1 MPLHQ
6 EEVVEWI
13 SYAYGKNHY
22 EADPE
27 LRDLLRH
34 FWPGAGDR
42 EAELLAWGAYM
53 GREVYEA
60 AYHIDQDAGPELV
73 MHDLDGNRVDR
84 VRLSP
89 VQREVLKRLRPI
101 VRPPYEGG
109 SWHHHFALGYLLAD
123 GGLYCILTITH
134 QVAYPIH
141 KYAPGLA
148 SWKERV
154 LYGEAFG
161 ATWMTEIQGGSDL
174 GANRTV
180 ARREGEVWR
189 LYGGDK
195 YFASGA
201 GLADVAL
208 VTARPEGAPPGPK
221 GLALFLLPRLDRE
234 GRLNYRVRRLK
245 RKSGTRAVPSGE
257 VELEGSEAYLVGR
270 AEEGIYYT
278 LETLTVSRLANA
290 IAAMGIAAKALLE
303 TRERVRRRQSFGRF
317 LADHPLVR
325 YDLLDLSVRQAGGL
339 ALALAAVEAF
349 DRAWHERPP
358 YGEAYHLAR
367 FLSHLAKNRTAE
379 HSAEITRLAMELFGG
394 LGFLEEYAVARWHR
408 ESLITPIWEG
418 PSNIQALDLLEAM
431 QKKGAHRPFL
441 AWLEARLKGRGEEAE
456 GALAA
461 ARKTLDRLAALEP
474 EAAQFSAKTALR
486 RLADAAAVAGLLE
499 ASATAG
505 PRYRELA
512 GLYARRFL
520 LGEDYPPEAL
530 GARALYL
537 PEGGA

>member
-1 MPLHQ
+1 M
-6 EEVVEWI
+6 EWI

-161 ATWMTEIQGGSDL
+161 ATWMTEIQGEATSGRTAPWPAGKGRS
-174 GANRTV
+174 GAFT
-180 ARREGEVWR
+180 
-189 LYGGDK
+189 GDK

-208 VTARPEGAPPGPK
+208 VTARPEGRPLAPRGWPSSSCPGW
-221 GLALFLLPRLDRE
+221 
-234 GRLNYRVRRLK
+234 
-245 RKSGTRAVPSGE
+245 T
-257 VELEGSEAYLVGR
+257 
-270 AEEGIYYT
+270 
-278 LETLTVSRLANA
+278 
-290 IAAMGIAAKALLE
+290 
-303 TRERVRRRQSFGRF
+303 
-317 LADHPLVR
+317 
-325 YDLLDLSVRQAGGL
+325 
-339 ALALAAVEAF
+339 
-349 DRAWHERPP
+349 
-358 YGEAYHLAR
+358 AR
-367 FLSHLAKNRTAE
+367 
-379 HSAEITRLAMELFGG
+379 
-394 LGFLEEYAVARWHR
+394 
-408 ESLITPIWEG
+408 
-418 PSNIQALDLLEAM
+418 
-431 QKKGAHRPFL
+431 GA
-441 AWLEARLKGRGEEAE
+441 
-456 GALAA
+456 
-461 ARKTLDRLAALEP
+461 
-474 EAAQFSAKTALR
+474 
-486 RLADAAAVAGLLE
+486 
-499 ASATAG
+499 
-505 PRYRELA
+505 
-512 GLYARRFL
+512 
-520 LGEDYPPEAL
+520 
-530 GARALYL
+530 
-537 PEGGA
+537 

>member
-13 SYAYGKNHY
+13 SYAYGKDHY

-161 ATWMTEIQGGSDL
+161 ATWMTEIQGEATSG
-174 GANRTV
+174 RT
-180 ARREGEVWR
+180 APWPAGKGR
-189 LYGGDK
+189 
-195 YFASGA
+195 SGA
-201 GLADVAL
+201 FTGGQVLRLGGGACRCGPGDGA
-208 VTARPEGAPPGPK
+208 ARGGAPWPQGAGPLPPAQAGPRGAPELPGAPPQ
-221 GLALFLLPRLDRE
+221 AE
-234 GRLNYRVRRLK
+234 K
-245 RKSGTRAVPSGE
+245 RYP
-257 VELEGSEAYLVGR
+257 GR
-270 AEEGIYYT
+270 ALGGGG
-278 LETLTVSRLANA
+278 A
-290 IAAMGIAAKALLE
+290 GG
-303 TRERVRRRQSFGRF
+303 ERGLPHRPGGGG
-317 LADHPLVR
+317 
-325 YDLLDLSVRQAGGL
+325 DLLHPGDPHRLPPGQRHRRHGNCRQGPLGDAAAGAAAAELREVPRGPSPGAPRPPGPLRAPGGGL

-441 AWLEARLKGRGEEAE
+441 AWLEARLKGRSEEAE
-456 GALAA
+456 GPWRPP
-461 ARKTLDRLAALEP
+461 ARP
-474 EAAQFSAKTALR
+474 WTA
-486 RLADAAAVAGLLE
+486 
-499 ASATAG
+499 SPPSG
-505 PRYRELA
+505 PRPPSSRP
-512 GLYARRFL
+512 RR
-520 LGEDYPPEAL
+520 P
-530 GARALYL
+530 
-537 PEGGA
+537 

>member
-245 RKSGTRAVPSGE
+245 RKSGTRAVP
-257 VELEGSEAYLVGR
+257 
-270 AEEGIYYT
+270 
-278 LETLTVSRLANA
+278 
-290 IAAMGIAAKALLE
+290 
-303 TRERVRRRQSFGRF
+303 
-317 LADHPLVR
+317 
-325 YDLLDLSVRQAGGL
+325 
-339 ALALAAVEAF
+339 
-349 DRAWHERPP
+349 
-358 YGEAYHLAR
+358 
-367 FLSHLAKNRTAE
+367 
-379 HSAEITRLAMELFGG
+379 
-394 LGFLEEYAVARWHR
+394 
-408 ESLITPIWEG
+408 
-418 PSNIQALDLLEAM
+418 
-431 QKKGAHRPFL
+431 
-441 AWLEARLKGRGEEAE
+441 
-456 GALAA
+456 
-461 ARKTLDRLAALEP
+461 
-474 EAAQFSAKTALR
+474 
-486 RLADAAAVAGLLE
+486 
-499 ASATAG
+499 
-505 PRYRELA
+505 
-512 GLYARRFL
+512 
-520 LGEDYPPEAL
+520 
-530 GARALYL
+530 
-537 PEGGA
+537 

>member
-1 MPLHQ
+1 M
-6 EEVVEWI
+6 EWI

-208 VTARPEGAPPGPK
+208 VTARPELRRQLWDNVATLYDGLKARGFTLGPEH
-221 GLALFLLPRLDRE
+221 GPVVGVLMPDRPTAIAFWRALLDA
-234 GRLNYRVRRLK
+234 GIYVNV
-245 RKSGTRAVPSGE
+245 AVPPATPNGVSLLRCSLCAVHTREQLEHMIEVMTGIGRQLGVLPGE
-257 VELEGSEAYLVGR
+257 
-270 AEEGIYYT
+270 
-278 LETLTVSRLANA
+278 SRL
-290 IAAMGIAAKALLE
+290 
-303 TRERVRRRQSFGRF
+303 R
-317 LADHPLVR
+317 
-325 YDLLDLSVRQAGGL
+325 
-339 ALALAAVEAF
+339 
-349 DRAWHERPP
+349 
-358 YGEAYHLAR
+358 
-367 FLSHLAKNRTAE
+367 
-379 HSAEITRLAMELFGG
+379 
-394 LGFLEEYAVARWHR
+394 
-408 ESLITPIWEG
+408 
-418 PSNIQALDLLEAM
+418 
-431 QKKGAHRPFL
+431 
-441 AWLEARLKGRGEEAE
+441 
-456 GALAA
+456 AA
-461 ARKTLDRLAALEP
+461 A
-474 EAAQFSAKTALR
+474 S
-486 RLADAAAVAGLLE
+486 
-499 ASATAG
+499 
-505 PRYRELA
+505 
-512 GLYARRFL
+512 
-520 LGEDYPPEAL
+520 
-530 GARALYL
+530 
-537 PEGGA
+537 EGGVLSQI